1 MVHLL
6 VGNTKEMKKG
16 DLSSSQPG
24 LHEALSTNKQMSK
37 RRHSLQY
44 VEL

>member
-6 VGNTKEMKKG
+6 VGNTKETKKR

-24 LHEALSTNKQMSK
+24 LHEDLSTNKQMK
-37 RRHSLQY
+37 PGGGGARH
-44 VEL
+44 